1 MTVSNTVTGTLS
13 VSNMDDIRY
22 GIYLRSTTV
31 PEKYVEATVSNSIK
45 GTLSVSNMDDIRYG
59 NYSRLTNMTEKDI

>member
-22 GIYLRSTTV
+22 GIYVRSTTV
-31 PEKYVEATVSNSIK
+31 TEKYIEATVSNFVK

-59 NYSRLTNMTEKDI
+59 KYSRLTTTTEKDI

>member
-1 MTVSNTVTGTLS
+1 MTVSKTVTVILS
-13 VSNMDDIRY
+13 VSNMDDVRY

-31 PEKYVEATVSNSIK
+31 TEKYVEATVSNFVK

-59 NYSRLTNMTEKDI
+59 NY